1 MLFSLILLLAF
12 AAHNLA
18 RNPSFEEKRSRH
30 NLILFQA
37 HVVEWGGERK
47 KNYSDSR
54 NYMPEVGST
63 YSNDEQSFRCNSFR
77 FQYYF
82 YCHKRHQGIALYFY
96 SLYGSKDS
104 G

>member
-37 HVVEWGGERK
+37 HVEWGERGRRIIQIVGIMC
-47 KNYSDSR
+47 Y
-54 NYMPEVGST
+54 EVGSK
-63 YSNDEQSFRCNSFR
+63 YI
-77 FQYYF
+77 FQ
-82 YCHKRHQGIALYFY
+82 
-96 SLYGSKDS
+96 
-104 G
+104 